1 MVTTFGC
8 AEKGDG
14 TLVVRGKGQLKG
26 FETGIAE
33 FIGGIIWEEPIVQLP
48 RIVPVLVVTL
58 SRESSSGQFFNRE
71 FLSKS

>member
-1 MVTTFGC
+1 MSISNLRGTQTKRGERGHPGPNSTMVTTFGC

-33 FIGGIIWEEPIVQLP
+33 FIGGII
-48 RIVPVLVVTL
+48 
-58 SRESSSGQFFNRE
+58 
-71 FLSKS
+71 